1 MLDLIIRGATIVDG
15 TGSPG
20 RPGDV
25 GVQDGRIVSVVH
37 ADVGGSGDG
46 AAGDSSGAPGIT
58 ADAHEVLDAAGLVV
72 CPGFVD
78 PHTHYD
84 AQLFWD
90 PLATPSNLHGV
101 TSIVAGNCGF
111 TLAPLHAEDADY
123 LRRMMAKVEGMPL
136 AALEQGVD
144 WRWETFGEY
153 LDRLDGRIGV
163 NAGFMVGHCA
173 LRRYVMGADA
183 VGHEATPEQVAE
195 MTRLLHE
202 AIGAGGLGFSTTL
215 ASSHSDGDGQPVAS
229 RHAGRSEILALC
241 AAVGEHDGTFLEGAF
256 EGGLDTFSDD
266 EIELVAAMSAAAGR
280 SINWN
285 VLTVDSAAP
294 GRVPRQLTAGDR
306 AAELGGRVVALTM
319 PVLVPMNMSF
329 GTFCA
334 LWLMPGWGEVMRLTT
349 AEKKATLADP
359 DVRRTLV
366 EASHSDAAGV
376 FRRLAGWDRYV
387 IGDTYSAAN
396 DGLTG
401 RVVGDIAAER
411 GQEPFDTLVE
421 VVAADDFRTVLW
433 PMPTDNDDES
443 WRMRQEVW
451 RDPRVMLGGSDA
463 GAHLDRMCG
472 SSYTTR
478 LLADCLRG
486 RRLATLER
494 AVQMLTQAPAE
505 LFGLVGRGTIAVGN
519 HADLVVF
526 DPRTVGAENARLV
539 EDLPGGTAR
548 LSAGSEGVVRV
559 YVAGVATVEDGK
571 ATGATPGRILR
582 SGTDTVTVPT
592 R

>member
-15 TGSPG
+15 TGAPG
-20 RPGDV
+20 RQGEV
-25 GVQDGRIVSVVH
+25 GVRGGRIV
-37 ADVGGSGDG
+37 ALGDG
-46 AAGDSSGAPGIT
+46 RDRQR
-58 ADAHEVLDAAGLVV
+58 AHEVLDADGLVV

-90 PLATPSNLHGV
+90 PLASPSNVHGV
-101 TSIVAGNCGF
+101 TSLVGGNCGF
-111 TLAPLHAEDADY
+111 SLAPLHARDADY

-144 WRWETFGEY
+144 WGWETFADY

-173 LRRYVMGADA
+173 LRRYVMGPDA
-183 VGHEATPEQVAE
+183 IGHEATEAQLAD
-195 MTRLLHE
+195 MIRILHASIE
-202 AIGAGGLGFSTTL
+202 AGGLGFSTTL
-215 ASSHSDGDGQPVAS
+215 SSTHSDGDGQPVAS
-229 RHAGRSEILALC
+229 RHAGRDELLALC
-241 AAVGEHDGTFLEGAF
+241 AAVGEHEGTFLEGAF
-256 EGGLDTFSDD
+256 EGGLDQFSDD
-266 EIELVAAMSAAAGR
+266 EIELVASMAAAARR

-285 VLTVDSAAP
+285 VLTVDSSVP
-294 GRVPRQLTAGDR
+294 QRVPRQLTAADR
-306 AAELGGRVVALTM
+306 AAERGGRVVALTM

-329 GTFCA
+329 GSFCA
-334 LWLMPGWGEVMRLTT
+334 LWLMPGWGDILRLPDD
-349 AEKKATLADP
+349 EKRAALADP
-359 DVRRTLV
+359 AVRRGMV
-366 EASHSDAAGV
+366 ERSHSEEAGV
-376 FRRLAGWDRYV
+376 FRRLAAWDRYV

-396 DGLTG
+396 AGLRG
-401 RVVGDIAAER
+401 RVVADLAAER
-411 GQEPFDTLVE
+411 GQDAFATLVDI
-421 VVAADDFRTVLW
+421 VTADDFRTVLW
-433 PMPTDNDDES
+433 PMPTDNDPES
-443 WRMRQEVW
+443 WHMRQEVW
-451 RDPRVMLGGSDA
+451 DDPRVMLGGSDA

-486 RRLATLER
+486 RKLASLER

-505 LFGLVGRGTIAVGN
+505 LFGLVDRGTIAEGN

-526 DPRTVGAENARLV
+526 DPETVGAEDAHLV

-548 LSAGSEGVVRV
+548 LTAGSHGVERV
-559 YVAGVATVEDGK
+559 YVGGVATVEAGK

-582 SGTDTVTVPT
+582 SGRDTRTVRP
-592 R
+592 

>member
-15 TGSPG
+15 TGAPG
-20 RPGDV
+20 RTGDIA
-25 GVQDGRIVSVVH
+25 VQDGRIAAVAYHDTHPEGVTDAA
-37 ADVGGSGDG
+37 AD
-46 AAGDSSGAPGIT
+46 
-58 ADAHEVLDAAGLVV
+58 VLDAGGLVV

-90 PLATPSNLHGV
+90 PLATPSNVHGI

-144 WRWETFGEY
+144 WQWESFGEY
-153 LDRLDGRIGV
+153 LDRLEGRIGV

-173 LRRYVMGADA
+173 LRRYVMGTDA
-183 VGHEATPEQVAE
+183 IGKEAALDQLDAMVD
-195 MTRLLHE
+195 LLHE
-202 AIGAGGLGFSTTL
+202 AIEAGGLGFSTTL
-215 ASSHSDGDGQPVAS
+215 SSTHSDGDGQPVAS
-229 RHAGRSEILALC
+229 RHASRDEILALC
-241 AAVGEHDGTFLEGAF
+241 AAVGDHEGTFLEGAF
-256 EGGLDTFSDD
+256 EGGLDKFSDD
-266 EIELVAAMSAAAGR
+266 EIDLVAAMSAAAGR

-285 VLTVDSAAP
+285 VLTVDSSVP
-294 GRVPRQLTAGDR
+294 GRVPRQLAAADR

-334 LWLMPGWGEVMRLTT
+334 LWLMPGWGDVMRLPLE
-349 AEKKATLADP
+349 EKRVALADAE
-359 DVRRTLV
+359 VRRTLV
-366 EASHSDAAGV
+366 EASHSEEAGV

-387 IGDTYSAAN
+387 VGDTYSTAN
-396 DGLTG
+396 EGLSG
-401 RVVGDIAAER
+401 RIVGDIAAER
-411 GQEPFDTLVE
+411 GQDPFDTLVE
-421 VVAADDFRTVLW
+421 IVAADDFRTVLW

-451 RDPRVMLGGSDA
+451 SDPRVMLGGSDA

-486 RRLATLER
+486 RKLAPLER
-494 AVQMLTQAPAE
+494 AVQMITQAPAE
-505 LFGLVGRGTIAVGN
+505 LFGLVDRGTIAPGN

-526 DPRTVGAENARLV
+526 DPETVGAENARLV

-548 LSAGSEGVVRV
+548 LTAGAEGVVRV
-559 YVAGVATVEDGK
+559 YVSGVATVEDSRP
-571 ATGATPGRILR
+571 TGATPGTVLR
-582 SGTDTVTVPT
+582 SGRDTVTVPT

>member
-1 MLDLIIRGATIVDG
+1 MLDLIIRGATVVDG
-15 TGSPG
+15 TGAPG
-20 RPGDV
+20 RVGDV
-25 GVQDGRIVSVVH
+25 GVRDGRIVAISY
-37 ADVGGSGDG
+37 GDG
-46 AAGDSSGAPGIT
+46 DDASGSI
-58 ADAHEVLDAAGLVV
+58 ADEARDELDATGLVV

-84 AQLFWD
+84 AQFFWD
-90 PLATPSNLHGV
+90 PLATPSNVHGV
-101 TSIVAGNCGF
+101 TSLVAGNCGF

-136 AALEQGVD
+136 AALELGVD
-144 WRWETFGEY
+144 WQWESFADY
-153 LDRLDGRIGV
+153 LGRLDGTIGV

-183 VGHEATPEQVAE
+183 IGNEATPEQVAE
-195 MTRLLHE
+195 MVGLLHE
-202 AIGAGGLGFSTTL
+202 AIEAGGLGFSTTL
-215 ASSHSDGDGQPVAS
+215 SSTHSDGDGQPVAS
-229 RHAGRSEILALC
+229 RHASRDEVLALC

-256 EGGLDTFSDD
+256 EGGLDKFSDD

-285 VLTVDSAAP
+285 VLTVDSAVP
-294 GRVPRQLTAGDR
+294 DRVPRQLTAADR
-306 AAELGGRVVALTM
+306 ATAVGGRVVALTM

-334 LWLMPGWGEVMRLTT
+334 LWLMPGWGDVMRLPLD
-349 AEKKATLADP
+349 EKHAALADP
-359 DVRRTLV
+359 DVRRTL
-366 EASHSDAAGV
+366 EDASHSEAAGV

-387 IGDTYSAAN
+387 VGDTYSDAN
-396 DGLTG
+396 AGLTG

-411 GQEPFDTLVE
+411 GQDAFDTLVE
-421 VVAADDFRTVLW
+421 IVANDDFRTVLW
-433 PMPTDNDDES
+433 PMPTDNDDAS
-443 WRMRQEVW
+443 WRLRQEVW
-451 RDPRVMLGGSDA
+451 DDPRVMLGGSDA

-486 RRLATLER
+486 RKLTTLER

-505 LFGLVGRGTIAVGN
+505 LFGLVDRGTIAVGN

-526 DPRTVGAENARLV
+526 DPETVGAENARLV

-548 LSAGSEGVVRV
+548 LTAGSEGVVRV
-559 YVAGVATVEDGK
+559 YVAGVTTVEDGK
-571 ATGATPGRILR
+571 ATGATPGTILR
-582 SGTDTVTVPT
+582 SGRDTVTVPV
-592 R
+592 

>member
-1 MLDLIIRGATIVDG
+1 MLDLAIRGGTIIDG

-20 RPGDV
+20 RRGDL
-25 GVQDGRIVSVVH
+25 GVTDGRIVAV
-37 ADVGGSGDG
+37 G
-46 AAGDSSGAPGIT
+46 AAGHLDEVAAETFEADGLLVAPGFI
-58 ADAHEVLDAAGLVV
+58 
-72 CPGFVD
+72 D

-90 PLATPSNLHGV
+90 PLASPSNVHGV
-101 TSIVAGNCGF
+101 TSVVAGNCGF
-111 TLAPLHAEDADY
+111 TLAPLHAGDADY

-136 AALEQGVD
+136 AALQHGVD
-144 WRWETFGEY
+144 WQWETFADY
-153 LDRLDGRIGV
+153 LGRLDGRIGL

-183 VGHEATPEQVAE
+183 VGNEATPAQVEA
-195 MTRLLHE
+195 MVGLLHE
-202 AIGAGGLGFSTTL
+202 SIDAGGLGLSTTL
-215 ASSHSDGDGQPVAS
+215 SSSHSDGDGQPVAS
-229 RHAGRSEILALC
+229 RHASRDELLALC
-241 AAVGEHDGTFLEGAF
+241 EAVGEREGTFLEGAF
-256 EGGLDTFSDD
+256 EGGLDKFSDD
-266 EIELVAAMSAAAGR
+266 EIDLAAAMSAAAGR

-294 GRVPRQLTAGDR
+294 DRVPRQLE
-306 AAELGGRVVALTM
+306 AADAAAAQGGRVVALTM

-334 LWLMPGWGEVMRLTT
+334 LWLMPGWGEVMRLPP
-349 AEKKATLADP
+349 ADKRARLADP
-359 DVRRTLV
+359 EVRRAL
-366 EASHSDAAGV
+366 EAQSHSEAAGV

-411 GQEPFDTLVE
+411 GQEAFDTLVDI
-421 VVAADDFRTVLW
+421 VAHDDFRTVLW

-443 WRMRQEVW
+443 WRMRQRAW
-451 RDPRVMLGGSDA
+451 DDPRVMLGGSDA

-472 SSYTTR
+472 STYTTR

-486 RRLATLER
+486 RRLATVER
-494 AVQMLTQAPAE
+494 AVQMLTQAPAQ
-505 LFGLVGRGTIAVGN
+505 LFGLTGRGTIAEGN

-526 DPRTVGAENARLV
+526 DPETVGAESARLV
-539 EDLPGGTAR
+539 EDLPGGSAR
-548 LSAGSEGVVRV
+548 LTAGSEGMVRV
-559 YVAGVATVEDGK
+559 YVAGEATVEHDK
-571 ATGATPGRILR
+571 ATGATPGRVLR
-582 SGTDTVTVPT
+582 SGRDTATVPT

>member
-15 TGSPG
+15 TGTPG
-20 RPGDV
+20 RVGDV
-25 GVQDGRIVSVVH
+25 GVQDGRIVAVAYRDGGG
-37 ADVGGSGDG
+37 ADGR
-46 AAGDSSGAPGIT
+46 T
-58 ADAHEVLDAAGLVV
+58 ADEARDEVDAAGLVL

-84 AQLFWD
+84 AQFFWD
-90 PLATPSNLHGV
+90 PLATPSNVHGV
-101 TSIVAGNCGF
+101 TSLVAGNCGF

-144 WRWETFGEY
+144 WGWESFADY
-153 LDRLDGRIGV
+153 LARLDGTLGV

-183 VGHEATPEQVAE
+183 IGNEATPEQLAE
-195 MTRLLHE
+195 MVRLLHE
-202 AIGAGGLGFSTTL
+202 AIEAGGLGFSTTL
-215 ASSHSDGDGQPVAS
+215 SSTHSDGDGQPVAS
-229 RHAGRSEILALC
+229 RHAGRDEVLALC
-241 AAVGEHDGTFLEGAF
+241 AAVGEHEGTFLEGAF
-256 EGGLDTFSDD
+256 EGGLDKFSDD

-285 VLTVDSAAP
+285 VLTVDSAVP
-294 GRVPRQLTAGDR
+294 DRVGRQLSAADR
-306 AAELGGRVVALTM
+306 AAAEGGRVVALTM

-329 GTFCA
+329 GSFCA
-334 LWLMPGWGEVMRLTT
+334 LWLMPGWGDVMRLPFG
-349 AEKKATLADP
+349 EKKAALADP
-359 DVRRTLV
+359 EIRRTLV
-366 EASHSDAAGV
+366 EASHSEAAGV

-387 IGDTYSAAN
+387 LGDTYSDTNA
-396 DGLTG
+396 GLTG
-401 RVVGDIAAER
+401 RVVGEIATER
-411 GQEPFDTLVE
+411 GQEAFDTLVE
-421 VVAADDFRTVLW
+421 IVTTDDFRTVLW
-433 PMPTDNDDES
+433 PMPTDNDDAS

-451 RDPRVMLGGSDA
+451 DDPRVMLGGSDA

-486 RRLATLER
+486 RKLASLER
-494 AVQMLTQAPAE
+494 AVQMMTQAPAE
-505 LFGLVGRGTIAVGN
+505 LFGLVDRGTIAVGN

-526 DPRTVGAENARLV
+526 DPETVGAENARLV

-548 LSAGSEGVVRV
+548 LTAGSEGVVRV
-559 YVAGVATVEDGK
+559 YVGGVPTVEDGK
-571 ATGATPGRILR
+571 ATGATPGTILR
-582 SGTDTVTVPT
+582 SGRDTVTVPT
-592 R
+592 T

>member
-15 TGSPG
+15 TGAPG
-20 RPGDV
+20 RRGDI
-25 GVQDGRIVSVVH
+25 GVRAGRIVSVT
-37 ADVGGSGDG
+37 SGDEPG
-46 AAGDSSGAPGIT
+46 GDGGEAAET
-58 ADAHEVLDAAGLVV
+58 LDATGMVV

-90 PLATPSNLHGV
+90 PLATPSNVHGI

-111 TLAPLHAEDADY
+111 TLAPLHAADADY

-136 AALEQGVD
+136 AALENGVD
-144 WRWETFGEY
+144 WQWETFGEY

-183 VGHEATPEQVAE
+183 VGHEASSEQLDAMV
-195 MTRLLHE
+195 RLLHTSIE
-202 AIGAGGLGFSTTL
+202 AGGLGLSTTL
-215 ASSHSDGDGQPVAS
+215 SSSHSDGDGRPVAS
-229 RHAGRSEILALC
+229 RHASRDEILALC
-241 AAVGEHDGTFLEGAF
+241 AAVGEHEGTFLEGAF

-280 SINWN
+280 PINWN
-285 VLTVDSAAP
+285 VLTVDSAVP
-294 GRVPRQLTAGDR
+294 DRVPRQLAASDR

-329 GTFCA
+329 GSFCA
-334 LWLMPGWGEVMRLTT
+334 LWLMPGWGDVMRLPLE
-349 AEKKATLADP
+349 EKKAALARP
-359 DVRRTLV
+359 EVRRTLV
-366 EASHSDAAGV
+366 EASHSEEAGV

-387 IGDTYSAAN
+387 IGDTFSTAN
-396 DGLTG
+396 EGLGG
-401 RVVGDIAAER
+401 RIVGDLAAER

-421 VVAADDFRTVLW
+421 IVTNDDFRTVLW

-451 RDPRVMLGGSDA
+451 GDPRVILGGSDA

-472 SSYTTR
+472 STYTTR

-486 RRLATLER
+486 RRLVSLER

-505 LFGLVGRGTIAVGN
+505 LFGLVDRGTIAEGN

-526 DPRTVGAENARLV
+526 DPERVGAENARLV
-539 EDLPGGTAR
+539 EDLPGGSAR
-548 LSAGSEGVVRV
+548 LTAGSEGIVRV
-559 YVAGVATVEDGK
+559 YVSGVATVADGTP
-571 ATGATPGRILR
+571 TGATPGTILR
-582 SGTDTVTVPT
+582 SGTHTTTVAT

>member
-20 RPGDV
+20 RPGDI
-25 GVQDGRIVSVVH
+25 GVADGRIVAVTDR
-37 ADVGGSGDG
+37 ATDPD
-46 AAGDSSGAPGIT
+46 GIT
-58 ADAHEVLDAAGLVV
+58 DAAAEVLDADGLVV

-90 PLATPSNLHGV
+90 PLASPSNVHGV
-101 TSIVAGNCGF
+101 TSIVGGNCGF
-111 TLAPLHAEDADY
+111 TLAPLHADDADY

-136 AALEQGVD
+136 AALENGVD
-144 WRWETFGEY
+144 WQWESFGEY

-183 VGHEATPEQVAE
+183 IGNEATPAQLDAMVG
-195 MTRLLHE
+195 LLRTSIE
-202 AIGAGGLGFSTTL
+202 AGGLGFSTTL
-215 ASSHSDGDGQPVAS
+215 SSTHTDGDGQPVAS
-229 RHAGRSEILALC
+229 RHAGRDEILALC
-241 AAVGEHDGTFLEGAF
+241 AAVGEHEGTFLEGAF

-266 EIELVAAMSAAAGR
+266 EIELVAAMSAVAGR

-285 VLTVDSAAP
+285 VLTVDSTVP
-294 GRVPRQLTAGDR
+294 GRVPRQLQAGDR
-306 AAELGGRVVALTM
+306 AAEQGGRVVALTM

-334 LWLMPGWGEVMRLTT
+334 LWLMPGWGDVMRLPLD
-349 AEKKATLADP
+349 EKKVALADP
-359 DVRRTLV
+359 VIRRTLV
-366 EASHSDAAGV
+366 DASHSEAAGV

-387 IGDTYSAAN
+387 IGDTFSSAN
-396 DGLTG
+396 EGLSG
-401 RVVGDIAAER
+401 RIVGDLAEER
-411 GQEPFDTLVE
+411 GQEAFDTLVE
-421 VVAADDFRTVLW
+421 IVAADDFRTVLW

-443 WRMRQEVW
+443 WRMRQQVW
-451 RDPRVMLGGSDA
+451 DDPRVMLGGSDA

-472 SSYTTR
+472 TSYTTR

-486 RRLATLER
+486 RKLATVER

-505 LFGLVGRGTIAVGN
+505 LFGLVDRGTIAPGN

-526 DPRTVGAENARLV
+526 DPATVGAENARLV
-539 EDLPGGTAR
+539 EDLPGGSAR
-548 LSAGSEGVVRV
+548 LTAGAEGIVRV
-559 YVAGVATVEDGK
+559 YVSGVATVEDNR
-571 ATGATPGRILR
+571 ATGATPGRVLR
-582 SGTDTVTVPT
+582 SGRDTVTVPT
-592 R
+592 A

>member
-15 TGSPG
+15 TGAPG
-20 RPGDV
+20 RRGDV
-25 GVQDGRIVSVVH
+25 AVADGRIVAVTH
-37 ADVGGSGDG
+37 HDTQ
-46 AAGDSSGAPGIT
+46 PEGIT
-58 ADAHEVLDAAGLVV
+58 DDAAEVLDAAGLVV

-90 PLATPSNLHGV
+90 PLASPSNVHGV
-101 TSIVAGNCGF
+101 TSIVGGNCGF

-136 AALEQGVD
+136 AALENGVD
-144 WRWETFGEY
+144 WQWETFGEY

-183 VGHEATPEQVAE
+183 IGNEATPDQLDAMV
-195 MTRLLHE
+195 RLLHDS
-202 AIGAGGLGFSTTL
+202 IDAGGLGFSTTL
-215 ASSHSDGDGQPVAS
+215 ASSHSDGDGRPVAS
-229 RHAGRSEILALC
+229 RHAGRDEILALC
-241 AAVGEHDGTFLEGAF
+241 AAVGEHEGTFLEGAF
-256 EGGLDTFSDD
+256 EGGLDKFSDD

-294 GRVPRQLTAGDR
+294 DRVPRQLLAGDR
-306 AAELGGRVVALTM
+306 AAEQGGRVVALTM

-334 LWLMPGWGEVMRLTT
+334 LWLMPGWGDVMRLPL
-349 AEKKATLADP
+349 AEKKMALADP
-359 DVRRTLV
+359 VIRRMLV
-366 EASHSDAAGV
+366 DASHSEAAGV

-387 IGDTYSAAN
+387 IGDTFSAAN
-396 DGLTG
+396 EGLSG
-401 RVVGDIAAER
+401 RVVGDLAAER

-421 VVAADDFRTVLW
+421 IVANDDFRTVLW
-433 PMPTDNDDES
+433 PMPTDNDAES
-443 WRMRQEVW
+443 WAMRKVVW
-451 RDPRVMLGGSDA
+451 QDPRVLLGGSDA

-472 SSYTTR
+472 ATYTTR

-486 RRLATLER
+486 RKLATLER
-494 AVQMLTQAPAE
+494 AVQMLTDDPAQ
-505 LFGLVGRGTIAVGN
+505 LFGLQDRGRVAEGH

-526 DPRTVGAENARLV
+526 DPATVGSGPARLV
-539 EDLPGGTAR
+539 ADLPGGAAR
-548 LSAGSEGVVRV
+548 LTAEAQGMVRV
-559 YVAGVATVEDGK
+559 YVAGVATVVDNEG
-571 ATGATPGRILR
+571 TGATPGRILR
-582 SGTDTVTVPT
+582 SGQDTRTPT
-592 R
+592 

>member
-15 TGSPG
+15 TGAPG

-25 GVQDGRIVSVVH
+25 GVRAGRIAAVAYH
-37 ADVGGSGDG
+37 GADTGGVAED
-46 AAGDSSGAPGIT
+46 AAD
-58 ADAHEVLDAAGLVV
+58 VLDATGLVV
-72 CPGFVD
+72 CPGFID

-84 AQLFWD
+84 AQLLWD
-90 PLATPSNLHGV
+90 PAASPSNVHGV

-111 TLAPLHAEDADY
+111 TLAPLHADDADY

-136 AALEQGVD
+136 AALEEGVD
-144 WRWETFGEY
+144 WRWETFAEY

-183 VGHEATPEQVAE
+183 VGHEATSEQLDAMVG
-195 MTRLLHE
+195 LLHE
-202 AIGAGGLGFSTTL
+202 SIRAGGLGLSTTL
-215 ASSHSDGDGQPVAS
+215 SSTHSDGDGQPVAS
-229 RHAGRSEILALC
+229 RHATRDELMALC
-241 AAVGEHDGTFLEGAF
+241 AAVGEHEGTFLEGAF
-256 EGGLDTFSDD
+256 EGGLDKFSDD

-280 SINWN
+280 PINWN
-285 VLTVDSAAP
+285 VLTVDSSVP
-294 GRVPRQLTAGDR
+294 DRVPRQLTAADC
-306 AAELGGRVVALTM
+306 AAEVGGRVVALTM

-329 GTFCA
+329 GSFCA
-334 LWLMPGWGEVMRLTT
+334 LWLMPGWGDVMRLPLDQ
-349 AEKKATLADP
+349 KKAALADAEL
-359 DVRRTLV
+359 RRTLV
-366 EASHSDAAGV
+366 EASHSEAAGV

-396 DGLTG
+396 EGLTG
-401 RVVGDIAAER
+401 RVVGDVAAER

-421 VVAADDFRTVLW
+421 IVTNDDFRTVLW

-443 WRMRQEVW
+443 WRRRQEVW
-451 RDPRVMLGGSDA
+451 GDPRVMLGGSDA

-472 SSYTTR
+472 STYTTR

-486 RRLATLER
+486 RKLATLER

-505 LFGLVGRGTIAVGN
+505 LFGLTGRGTIAPGN

-526 DPRTVGAENARLV
+526 DPETVGAENARLV

-548 LSAGSEGVVRV
+548 LTAGSEGVVRV
-559 YVAGVATVEDGK
+559 YVAGVPTVEDGK
-571 ATGATPGRILR
+571 ATGATPGRVLR
-582 SGTDTVTVPT
+582 SGTDTVTVAT

>member
-25 GVQDGRIVSVVH
+25 GVADGRIVAVVDR
-37 ADVGGSGDG
+37 ATD
-46 AAGDSSGAPGIT
+46 PEGIT
-58 ADAHEVLDAAGLVV
+58 DDAAEVLDADGLVV

-90 PLATPSNLHGV
+90 PLASPSNVHGV

-111 TLAPLHAEDADY
+111 TLAPLHADDADY

-136 AALEQGVD
+136 AALENGVD
-144 WRWETFGEY
+144 WQWETFGEY
-153 LDRLDGRIGV
+153 LDRLDGCIGV

-183 VGHEATPEQVAE
+183 IGNEATPEQLDAMVS
-195 MTRLLHE
+195 LLHTSIE
-202 AIGAGGLGFSTTL
+202 AGGLGFSTTL
-215 ASSHSDGDGQPVAS
+215 SSTHTDGDGQPVAS
-229 RHAGRSEILALC
+229 RHASREEILALC
-241 AAVGEHDGTFLEGAF
+241 GAIGEHEGTFLEGAF

-285 VLTVDSAAP
+285 VLTVDSAVP
-294 GRVPRQLTAGDR
+294 GRVPRQLQAGDR
-306 AAELGGRVVALTM
+306 AAAAGGRVVALTM

-334 LWLMPGWGEVMRLTT
+334 LWLMPGWGDVMRLPLE
-349 AEKKATLADP
+349 EKKVALADP
-359 DVRRTLV
+359 VIRRTLV
-366 EASHSDAAGV
+366 DASHREAAGV

-387 IGDTYSAAN
+387 IGDTFSAAN
-396 DGLTG
+396 EGLSG
-401 RVVGDIAAER
+401 RIVGELAEER
-411 GQEPFDTLVE
+411 GQDAFDTLVE
-421 VVAADDFRTVLW
+421 IVTADDFRTVLW

-443 WRMRQEVW
+443 WRMRQQVW
-451 RDPRVMLGGSDA
+451 DDPRVMLGGSDA

-472 SSYTTR
+472 TSYTTR

-486 RRLATLER
+486 RKLASLER

-505 LFGLVGRGTIAVGN
+505 LFGLVDRGTIAPGN

-526 DPRTVGAENARLV
+526 DPATVGAENARLV
-539 EDLPGGTAR
+539 EDLPGGSAR
-548 LSAGSEGVVRV
+548 LTAGAEGIVRV
-559 YVAGVATVEDGK
+559 YVSGVATVEDNR

-582 SGTDTVTVPT
+582 SGTDTATVAVPV
-592 R
+592 

>member
-15 TGSPG
+15 TGTPG
-20 RPGDV
+20 RRGDV
-25 GVQDGRIVSVVH
+25 GVRDGRIVSV
-37 ADVGGSGDG
+37 ADADAAADGGDG
-46 AAGDSSGAPGIT
+46 
-58 ADAHEVLDAAGLVV
+58 AHEVLEADGLVV

-90 PLATPSNLHGV
+90 PLATPSNVHGV

-123 LRRMMAKVEGMPL
+123 LRRMMARVEGMPL

-144 WRWETFGEY
+144 WGWESFADY

-183 VGHEATPEQVAE
+183 VGHEATPTQVGE

-202 AIGAGGLGFSTTL
+202 ALRAGGLGFSTTFS
-215 ASSHSDGDGQPVAS
+215 SSHSDGDGQPVAS
-229 RHAGRSEILALC
+229 RHAGRDEILALC
-241 AAVGEHDGTFLEGAF
+241 ATVGEHDGTFLEGAF

-280 SINWN
+280 PINWN

-294 GRVPRQLTAGDR
+294 GRVPRQLAAADR

-334 LWLMPGWGEVMRLTT
+334 LWLMPGWGDVLRLPA
-349 AEKKATLADP
+349 AEKRAALADP
-359 DVRRTLV
+359 AVRRRLE
-366 EASHSDAAGV
+366 EASHSEEAGV

-387 IGDTYSAAN
+387 IGDTYSAPN
-396 DGLTG
+396 EGLTG
-401 RVVGDIAAER
+401 RVVGDVAAER
-411 GQEPFDTLVE
+411 GQGAFDTLVDL
-421 VVAADDFRTVLW
+421 VAADDFRTVLW

-451 RDPRVMLGGSDA
+451 ADPRVILGGSDA

-472 SSYTTR
+472 STYTTR

-486 RRLATLER
+486 RKLASLER

-505 LFGLVGRGTIAVGN
+505 LLGLVGRGTIAAGN

-526 DPRTVGAENARLV
+526 DPETVGAENARLV
-539 EDLPGGTAR
+539 EDLPGASAR
-548 LSAGSEGVVRV
+548 LTAGSEGVVRV
-559 YVAGVATVEDGK
+559 YVGGVATVEDGK

>member
-25 GVQDGRIVSVVH
+25 GVADGRIVAVVDR
-37 ADVGGSGDG
+37 ATD
-46 AAGDSSGAPGIT
+46 PEGIT
-58 ADAHEVLDAAGLVV
+58 DDATEVLDADGLVV

-90 PLATPSNLHGV
+90 PLASPSNVHGV

-111 TLAPLHAEDADY
+111 TLAPLHADDADY

-136 AALEQGVD
+136 AALENGVD
-144 WRWETFGEY
+144 WQWETFGEY

-183 VGHEATPEQVAE
+183 IGNEATPEQLDAMV
-195 MTRLLHE
+195 RLLHTSIE
-202 AIGAGGLGFSTTL
+202 AGGLGFSTTL
-215 ASSHSDGDGQPVAS
+215 SSTHTDGDGQPVAS
-229 RHAGRSEILALC
+229 RHAGRDEILALC
-241 AAVGEHDGTFLEGAF
+241 AAIGEHEGTFLEGAF

-266 EIELVAAMSAAAGR
+266 EIELVAAMSAAARR

-285 VLTVDSAAP
+285 VLTVDSAVP
-294 GRVPRQLTAGDR
+294 GRVPRQMQAGDR
-306 AAELGGRVVALTM
+306 AAAAGGRVVALTM

-334 LWLMPGWGEVMRLTT
+334 LWLMPGWGDVMRLPLD
-349 AEKKATLADP
+349 EKKVALADP
-359 DVRRTLV
+359 VIRRTLV
-366 EASHSDAAGV
+366 DASHSEAAGV

-387 IGDTYSAAN
+387 IGDTFSAAN
-396 DGLTG
+396 EGLSG
-401 RVVGDIAAER
+401 RIVGELAEER
-411 GQEPFDTLVE
+411 GQDAFDTLVE
-421 VVAADDFRTVLW
+421 IVTADDFRTVLW

-443 WRMRQEVW
+443 WRMRQQVW
-451 RDPRVMLGGSDA
+451 DDPRVMLGGSDA

-472 SSYTTR
+472 TSYTTR

-486 RRLATLER
+486 RKLATVER
-494 AVQMLTQAPAE
+494 AVQMITQAPAE
-505 LFGLVGRGTIAVGN
+505 LFGLVDRGTIAPGN

-526 DPRTVGAENARLV
+526 DPATVGAENARLV
-539 EDLPGGTAR
+539 EDLPGGSAR
-548 LSAGSEGVVRV
+548 LTAGAEGIVRV
-559 YVAGVATVEDGK
+559 YVSGVATVVDNS
-571 ATGATPGRILR
+571 ATGATPGKVLR
-582 SGTDTVTVPT
+582 SGSDTVTVPVA
-592 R
+592 

>member
-25 GVQDGRIVSVVH
+25 GVRDGRIAAV
-37 ADVGGSGDG
+37 AY
-46 AAGDSSGAPGIT
+46 AGDTPSAGHPLAEE
-58 ADAHEVLDAAGLVV
+58 AREVLDAVGMVV

-90 PLATPSNLHGV
+90 PLATPSNVHGV
-101 TSIVAGNCGF
+101 TSIVGGNCGF
-111 TLAPLHAEDADY
+111 TLAPLHADDADY

-144 WRWETFGEY
+144 WRWDSFAEY
-153 LDRLDGRIGV
+153 LDRLDGAIGV

-183 VGHEATPEQVAE
+183 IGSEADPDQLAE
-195 MTRLLHE
+195 MVRLLHE
-202 AIGAGGLGFSTTL
+202 AIEAGGLGFSTTL
-215 ASSHSDGDGQPVAS
+215 SSTHSDGDGEPVAS
-229 RHAGRSEILALC
+229 RHATRDEVLALC
-241 AAVGEHDGTFLEGAF
+241 AAVGDHEGTVLEGAF
-256 EGGLDTFSDD
+256 EGGLDRFSDD
-266 EIELVAAMSAAAGR
+266 EIELVAAMSAVAGR

-285 VLTVDSAAP
+285 VLTVDSAVP
-294 GRVPRQLTAGDR
+294 DRVPRQLAAGDR
-306 AAELGGRVVALTM
+306 ATEMGGRVVALTM

-329 GTFCA
+329 GSFCA
-334 LWLMPGWGEVMRLTT
+334 LWLMPGWGDVMRLPLD
-349 AEKKATLADP
+349 EKKAALADP
-359 DVRRTLV
+359 AVRRRLV
-366 EASHSDAAGV
+366 EASHSEEAGV

-396 DGLTG
+396 EGLTG
-401 RVVGDIAAER
+401 RVVGDLAAER
-411 GQEPFDTLVE
+411 GQDPYDALVE
-421 VVAADDFRTVLW
+421 IVAGDDFRTILW

-451 RDPRVMLGGSDA
+451 DDPRVMLGGSDA

-494 AVQMLTQAPAE
+494 AVQMLTQQPAE
-505 LFGLVGRGTIAVGN
+505 LFGLVDRGTIAVGN

-526 DPRTVGAENARLV
+526 DPETVGAENARLV

-548 LSAGSEGVVRV
+548 LTAGSEGVVRV
-559 YVAGVATVEDGK
+559 YVGGVTTVEDGT

-582 SGTDTVTVPT
+582 SGRDTVTVPT
-592 R
+592 T

>member
-1 MLDLIIRGATIVDG
+1 MLDLIIRGGTLVDG
-15 TGSPG
+15 TGTPG
-20 RPGDV
+20 RPADV
-25 GVQDGRIVSVVH
+25 GVAGGRIVAVTDAGGL
-37 ADVGGSGDG
+37 ADE
-46 AAGDSSGAPGIT
+46 
-58 ADAHEVLDAAGLVV
+58 DARDAVDATGLVV

-90 PLATPSNLHGV
+90 PLASPSNVHGV

-123 LRRMMAKVEGMPL
+123 LRRMMARVEGMPL

-144 WRWETFGEY
+144 WDWETFGDY

-183 VGHEATPEQVAE
+183 VGHEADDEQVAA
-195 MTRLLHE
+195 MVRLLHE
-202 AIGAGGLGFSTTL
+202 SIEAGGLGLSTTL
-215 ASSHSDGDGQPVAS
+215 SSTHSDGDGQPVAS
-229 RHAGRSEILALC
+229 RHASRDELLALC
-241 AAVGEHDGTFLEGAF
+241 AAVGQHEGTVLEGAF
-256 EGGLDTFSDD
+256 EGGLDRFADE

-285 VLTVDSAAP
+285 VLTVDSAVP
-294 GRVPRQLTAGDR
+294 DRVPRQLAAADR
-306 AAELGGRVVALTM
+306 AAAEGGRVVALTM

-329 GTFCA
+329 GSFCA
-334 LWLMPGWGEVMRLTT
+334 LWLMPGWGDILRLPRD
-349 AEKKATLADP
+349 EKVAALADP
-359 DVRRTLV
+359 EVRRGMV
-366 EASHSDAAGV
+366 ERSQSEEAGV
-376 FRRLAGWDRYV
+376 FRRLADWARYV

-411 GQEPFDTLVE
+411 GRDPFATLVE
-421 VVAADDFRTVLW
+421 IVTADDFRTVLW
-433 PMPTDNDDES
+433 PMPTDNDEES

-451 RDPRVMLGGSDA
+451 GDPRVMLGGSDA

-486 RRLATLER
+486 RMLAPVER
-494 AVQMLTQAPAE
+494 AVQMLTQAPAA
-505 LFGLVGRGTIAVGN
+505 LFGLVDRGTVAEGH

-526 DPRTVGAENARLV
+526 DPATVGAENARLV
-539 EDLPGGTAR
+539 DDLPGGTAR
-548 LSAGSEGVVRV
+548 LTAGSEGVVRV
-559 YVAGVATVEDGK
+559 YVAGVATVEDSK
-571 ATGATPGRILR
+571 PTGAAPGRVLR
-582 SGTDTVTVPT
+582 SGADTVTVPT